1 MSYGPHP
8 WQQKQWDWRAAGN
21 IICGGAGSGLVV
33 ATALSGAQGVAGAL
47 LMLAGL
53 GLVGTGLLCVWFEIG
68 RPWRALN
75 VFLHPQRSWMSREA
89 IVAVPLMA
97 SGLAALAWP
106 PMAWLAAALA
116 LAYVYCQ
123 SRILQAARGIPSWR
137 APMVVPLIV
146 VSGLTEGLGLLVFVA
161 ALLSDIPLAPALLL
175 GILILARFALWVG
188 YRQGLGVAVPAAAR
202 AALDDAGRWLRLA
215 GMWVPLLGLAIAVLG
230 GLSPP
235 ARAPLLALAGLSAA
249 AAGVWLKFVLI
260 TRAGF
265 NQGFALQKLPVRGT
279 RRT

>member
-1 MSYGPHP
+1 
-8 WQQKQWDWRAAGN
+8 
-21 IICGGAGSGLVV
+21 
-33 ATALSGAQGVAGAL
+33 
-47 LMLAGL
+47 
-53 GLVGTGLLCVWFEIG
+53 
-68 RPWRALN
+68 
-75 VFLHPQRSWMSREA
+75 
-89 IVAVPLMA
+89 
-97 SGLAALAWP
+97 
-106 PMAWLAAALA
+106 
-116 LAYVYCQ
+116 
-123 SRILQAARGIPSWR
+123 
-137 APMVVPLIV
+137 MVVPLIV